1 MPDLPEISSALG
13 AIEVELEKLKS
24 ATEHIEESK
33 EVAREVVEAARL
45 FHDAVAAITE
55 PTQRL
60 VERLDKVDFPSRL
73 DKLDANI
80 SALHMGFQTL
90 QGRVDGLER
99 TLKDEFKVV
108 RDGIDLMDRNS
119 AARTKELGTTL
130 TVRANNHDKLLKQN
144 LIAISVAML
153 SAFVLIGLHFA
164 H

>member
-45 FHDAVAAITE
+45 FHHAVAAITE

-108 RDGIDLMDRNS
+108 RDGIDLLDRNS
-119 AARTKELGTTL
+119 AARIKELGTTL
-130 TVRANNHDKLLKQN
+130 TERATNHDKLLKQN